1 MFAIT
6 PRMVRANKTSSSYT
20 SDSIR
25 VMAVKKYAESH
36 IIHRYHDKDFGL
48 PRGFVKLLLPQG
60 VLFGLTNF

>member
-20 SDSIR
+20 TVLIR
-25 VMAVKKYAESH
+25 VTAANVYASSY

-48 PRGFVKLLLPQG
+48 PRGFVKLLLSQG
-60 VLFGLTNF
+60 VLLGL